1 MALVLLFLTL
11 LGAVGASPRIGLPV
25 NAQVPPVARSAQPY
39 RFTFSDSTF
48 LSDGAITYSL
58 VQSPSWIELDSA
70 SRTISGKPGPDDSGA
85 VNLQLIASDSTGSV
99 SMPITLVVSS
109 DPGPGLGIPIADQLS
124 DHAGFQSPDTI
135 LILPSTSLSLSFSHD
150 TFKNTSQ
157 KTVYYAQCT
166 NNTPLPSWIRFDPDA
181 LSFTGTSPQFTSPDE
196 LPQSYR
202 IQFTASDIAGFS
214 AAVAYFDIVVE
225 RHVFGFGSR
234 EHTIH
239 AMQGE
244 FFNYTG
250 LQSALTL
257 DGIRAIP
264 SDITKTHTDAPE
276 WLLVDPSTL
285 VLSGKPP
292 RTASS
297 PLRFSVT
304 ATDRFGENATAYVS
318 VLLSDTVEEMLFSG
332 PLPSAEAVINTR
344 FEYFLGQSV
353 NTGINPQISVDLGG
367 ASSWLKF
374 DPDALTLKGSVPAD
388 LRPQQVNLN
397 VMASKG
403 PAVQVEVL
411 SINVEKSAH
420 NSNGRTTQNPTDG
433 SIGTN
438 TSRPTDQPQP
448 TIVLSN
454 HEARKYRS
462 RTAATIAIPTVFV
475 LVLLLLA
482 AFFLTRRKKR
492 KQSENLLFMAKK
504 KISHPFFSETNGDA
518 EAKAENPEMT
528 MAAQK
533 RASSRAPIIDL
544 PGPWASG
551 ANKRLSLFRSSKAST
566 NDPKFTQ
573 KTDSWHAYMK
583 DLESVK
589 PKATAEAELTLAPEE
604 QTSAR
609 SSRRYFASKYHLST
623 KSKQFGI
630 IESSPSNKQSGRRK
644 RKSDLS
650 FATSAFIASQRMSGI
665 GHGQNSSGFST
676 SCFGMAHAG
685 VGHGNGGPPGFGIVR
700 KSWHNPSARSWP
712 STDSSWPT
720 TDSTTNT
727 INGSYS
733 RINGKEQPPNLAS
746 TMISFPRPPTSSTI
760 EQTNEPHLIR
770 RMEDDGH
777 HRTSIRRVNSPP
789 LTYSL
794 PLQAF
799 HKRRARNQHKRNTFF
814 SAGHSPRASSHLNW
828 AQSIRSPLLST
839 TQSVGSIQSSRRKS
853 RASNIRYDNVKDVE
867 RSYSQSS
874 SLEPPSRPS
883 PPKRSPRRRS
893 GNANNNNSNNGGLG
907 SRISDAF
914 SRRFHSKSSLG
925 SSQQFE
931 SAESEGLEEERDDEG
946 NRLWRHVDLPNPLA
960 THGTSS
966 SVLGDEGEDLSRGSG
981 RGDGGDV
988 EALLRGAGMGRRT
1001 QRLSFLRAQGDQR
1014 GGNAVGGERTLVM
1027 GSRGKRPVSV
1037 DNGMISREP
1046 SMRGHIIDD
1055 GNNNDREGAFL

>member
-1 MALVLLFLTL
+1 MALVLLLLTL
-11 LGAVGASPRIGLPV
+11 LVAVEASPRIGLPV
-25 NAQVPPVARSAQPY
+25 NAQVPPVARTAQLY

-48 LSDGAITYSL
+48 LSDEAITYSL
-58 VQSPSWIELDSA
+58 IQSPSWIELDSA
-70 SRTISGKPGPDDSGA
+70 SRTIFGKPDLEDSGA
-85 VNLQLIASDSTGSV
+85 INLELVASDSTGSI

-109 DPGPGLGIPIADQLS
+109 DPGPGLGTSVADQLS
-124 DHAGFQSPDTI
+124 DHAGFQSPDII
-135 LILPSTSLSLSFSHD
+135 LVLPSTSLSLSFSRD

-157 KTVYYAQCT
+157 KTVYYAQCA
-166 NNTPLPSWIRFDPDA
+166 NNTPLPSWIGFDPDT

-196 LPQSYR
+196 LPQSYGIR
-202 IQFTASDIAGFS
+202 FTASDVAGFS

-257 DGIRAIP
+257 DGIRTTP
-264 SDITKTHTDAPE
+264 SDIRETHTDAPE
-276 WLLVDPSTL
+276 WLLLDPSTL
-285 VLSGKPP
+285 VLSGTPP
-292 RTASS
+292 RTASF
-297 PLRFSVT
+297 PQRFSVT
-304 ATDRFGENATAYVS
+304 ATDRYGENATAHVS
-318 VLLSDTVEEMLFSG
+318 ILLSDTAEEKLFSES
-332 PLPSAEAVINTR
+332 LPSAEAAINTS

-367 ASSWLKF
+367 TSSWLKF
-374 DPDALTLKGSVPAD
+374 DPDALTLKGSVPDD
-388 LRPQQVNLN
+388 LKPQQVNLK

-403 PAVQVEVL
+403 PVIQVEVL
-411 SINVEKSAH
+411 SINVEKPTY
-420 NSNGRTTQNPTDG
+420 NSDSRATQNPTNG
-433 SIGTN
+433 SIGTY

-448 TIVLSN
+448 TTVFSN
-454 HEARKYRS
+454 HEARKSRS
-462 RTAATIAIPTVFV
+462 RTAAAIAIPTVFV
-475 LVLLLLA
+475 LALLFFG
-482 AFFLTRRKKR
+482 AFFLARRKKR
-492 KQSENLLFMAKK
+492 RQSENLLLMAKK
-504 KISHPFFSETNGDA
+504 KISRPFFLETNGHA
-518 EAKAENPEMT
+518 EAVAETPEMT

-551 ANKRLSLFRSSKAST
+551 ANKRLSLFRLSKAST
-566 NDPKFTQ
+566 NDHKFTQ
-573 KTDSWHAYMK
+573 KPDSWHAYME
-583 DLESVK
+583 DLEVVK
-589 PKATAEAELTLAPEE
+589 PKATAETEFSLAPEE
-604 QTSAR
+604 QTSVR
-609 SSRRYFASKYHLST
+609 SSRRYFASRYHSST
-623 KSKQFGI
+623 RSKQFGI
-630 IESSPSNKQSGRRK
+630 IESLPSKKQSRRRK

-650 FATSAFIASQRMSGI
+650 FASSAFPASQRMSGV
-665 GHGQNSSGFST
+665 GHGQNSFST
-676 SCFGMAHAG
+676 SCFGKIPAG

-727 INGSYS
+727 INRSYS
-733 RINGKEQPPNLAS
+733 RIDGKEQPQNLAS
-746 TMISFPRPPTSSTI
+746 TMRSFPHPPTSKTV
-760 EQTNEPHLIR
+760 ERTNQPQKT
-770 RMEDDGH
+770 EDDGH
-777 HRTSIRRVNSPP
+777 HRNSIRAVNSPP
-789 LTYSL
+789 LMYSL

-828 AQSIRSPLLST
+828 TQSIRSPLLST
-839 TQSVGSIQSSRRKS
+839 TQSAGSLQSSRCKS
-853 RASNIRYDNVKDVE
+853 RASNIRYDNVKGVE

-874 SLEPPSRPS
+874 SLDPPSRPS

-907 SRISDAF
+907 SRISDALG
-914 SRRFHSKSSLG
+914 RRFQSKSSLG

-960 THGTSS
+960 THGTTVSGSS
-966 SVLGDEGEDLSRGSG
+966 GLGNEDGDLNRGSG
-981 RGDGGDV
+981 RGDEGDV
-988 EALLRGAGMGRRT
+988 EELLRGAGTGRKT
-1001 QRLSFLRAQGDQR
+1001 QRLSFWRAQGDQR
-1014 GGNAVGGERTLVM
+1014 GTAVGGERTLVV

-1055 GNNNDREGAFL
+1055 DNNDRQGAFL